1 MAIRRFSSSSISTT
15 GGKSSKLWDQETT
28 LGTFESIAV
37 ATVDSSGASSITFS
51 NIPQTY
57 RHLQIRGS
65 IRGGN
70 ESGMSAAFN
79 GSTGN
84 GHTLFGAN
92 AARGSFVESGVI
104 PIGGTPNS
112 ANTSSVFGALVCD
125 ILDYSVTTKNK
136 TTRSFYGTAMN
147 VSGNTYVMFSSGLW
161 ASTSAITSIVLTL
174 SGSGS
179 FAENSRLSL
188 YGIRGA

>member
-1 MAIRRFSSSSISTT
+1 MAIRRLSSSSLTT
-15 GGKSSKLWDQETT
+15 GSKSSKLWDQETT
-28 LGTFESIAV
+28 LGYYESIAV
-37 ATVDSSGASSITFS
+37 ATVDSSGAANITFS
-51 NIPQTY
+51 NIPQNYT
-57 RHLQIRGS
+57 HLQIRGS

-70 ESGMSAAFN
+70 EAGVSAAFN

-84 GHTLFGAN
+84 GHTLFGGN
-92 AARGSFVESGVI
+92 SARGSFVESGVI

-112 ANTSSVFGALVCD
+112 ANSSSVFGALICD
-125 ILDYSVTTKNK
+125 ILDYSRTTKFK
-136 TTRSFYGTAMN
+136 TTRSLYGTGMN

-161 ASTSAITSIVLTL
+161 QSTSAITSIVVTL
-174 SGSGS
+174 GGSAS